1 MLDFYL
7 RALLL
12 AASPK
17 TKKYKMFCYY
27 NFDGFRSVS
36 AKRPTVGYVAFIV
49 LSYCLVAQVFV
60 SLSKSHFKGINKN
73 SANQKFSFQSSPKQR
88 PVKAKGN

>member
-17 TKKYKMFCYY
+17 TKNIKCSDIIILMEL
-27 NFDGFRSVS
+27 GQW
-36 AKRPTVGYVAFIV
+36 AAERPTVGYVAFII
-49 LSYCLVAQVFV
+49 LNYCLVAQVFV
-60 SLSKSHFKGINKN
+60 SVSKYNFKGINKN
-73 SANQKFSFQSSPKQR
+73 SANQRFSFQSSPKQQ